1 MNPVKL
7 ILLAVCVVLAAADT
21 EYDNLD
27 LLTSSENQ
35 LAARIVGGEDAE
47 EGQFPYQI
55 SLRTTLQ
62 RAHFCGGSILTKRF
76 LLTAAHCTQGAY
88 ANPRNIYAVVGALRR
103 LSGGVSVKL
112 NKITAHEKYNPYRI
126 LNDVSLLRTAE
137 EITFTDVIQPI
148 ALPSAD
154 LPADSQVLLS
164 GWGRTSVSYCFSTYF
179 LLDNPFI
186 GNTKFTTVYLCSTPH
201 QLANHNC
208 QTFCNSHTRAH

>member
-27 LLTSSENQ
+27 LLPSSENQ
-35 LAARIVGGEDAE
+35 LAARIVGGKDAE

-179 LLDNPFI
+179 SF
-186 GNTKFTTVYLCSTPH
+186 
-201 QLANHNC
+201 
-208 QTFCNSHTRAH
+208 